1 MKKNHRECLEVV
13 QFKVVKHT
21 LLVRKNKIFTPSV
34 NGTIIPNHEI
44 GTGSR
49 LRGMNNEV
57 QDGQRSGGG
66 NQLVQTVMSSE
77 QNANNTYN
85 MQSSSKRTA
94 NSDPTLFKT
103 AMVVP
108 L

>member
-1 MKKNHRECLEVV
+1 
-13 QFKVVKHT
+13 
-21 LLVRKNKIFTPSV
+21 
-34 NGTIIPNHEI
+34 
-44 GTGSR
+44 
-49 LRGMNNEV
+49 MNNEV

-85 MQSSSKRTA
+85 MQSSSKRT

>member
-1 MKKNHRECLEVV
+1 
-13 QFKVVKHT
+13 
-21 LLVRKNKIFTPSV
+21 
-34 NGTIIPNHEI
+34 
-44 GTGSR
+44 
-49 LRGMNNEV
+49 MNNEV